1 MKKIRLNLD
10 NIAVE
15 SFPTAAAPEAEGT
28 VEGNMASRVGDTWC
42 VTCGEPTCFGEWT
55 CDPNY
60 C

>member
-10 NIAVE
+10 AIAVE
-15 SFPTAAAPEAEGT
+15 SFPTAAVSDEQGT

-42 VTCGEPTCFGEWT
+42 VTCGEATCFGEDT
-55 CDPNY
+55 CSVEY